1 MPDFILHQ
9 YAGSPFSEKVRLLM
23 GYLDLPSQQV
33 EIPVIM
39 PRPQLMPLTGGY
51 RRTPV
56 LQRGRE
62 MYCDTALIAK
72 ILIAQGEGQALL
84 PQAQRAVIET
94 VAYWADTFL
103 FRVVVAVAFQPKA
116 LSGNPLFESDAEAAA
131 FMADRAEFSKGSTA
145 LQMDLA
151 VALSHFDLWLH
162 QMNSQLGAQAFLFGQ
177 APTLADFSV
186 YHCLWF
192 IAERPALVAD
202 LAVFPEVMRWFAQ
215 MTTFGHGRVQ
225 PMGAEDALQLAAS
238 EPFLAKQKVLSPSVS
253 VCPIDYG
260 LQPVTGA
267 LVEAEHVP
275 DAYSVLRDEPGLGE
289 VLVHFPRLGF
299 RCVDL

>member
-9 YAGSPFSEKVRLLM
+9 YAGSPFSEKIRLLL

-39 PRPQLMPLTGGY
+39 PRPQLIPLTGGY

-62 MYCDTALIAK
+62 IYCDTALIAK

-94 VAYWADTFL
+94 VSYWADTFL
-103 FRVVVAVAFQPKA
+103 FRVAVAVAFQPKA
-116 LSGNPLFESDAEAAA
+116 LTGNPLFESDAEAAA
-131 FMADRAEFSKGSTA
+131 FMADRAAFSKGSTA

-162 QMNSQLGAQAFLFGQ
+162 QMNSQLSVQAFLFGQ
-177 APTLADFSV
+177 TPTLADFSV

-192 IAERPALVAD
+192 INERPALAAD
-202 LAVFPEVMRWFAQ
+202 MAAFPEVMRWLAK
-215 MTTFGHGRVQ
+215 MAAFGHGRVQ
-225 PMGAEDALQLAAS
+225 SMDAEDALHLAAS
-238 EPFLAKQKVLSPSVS
+238 EPFLAKQKMLVPSVS

-275 DAYSVLRDEPGLGE
+275 DAYSVLRDEPGVGE

-299 RCVDL
+299 SCVEL

>member
-9 YAGSPFSEKVRLLM
+9 YAGSPFSEKIRLLM
-23 GYLDLPSQQV
+23 GYLDLPSRQV

-62 MYCDTALIAK
+62 TYCDTALIAK
-72 ILIAQGEGQALL
+72 ILIAQGAGQALL

-94 VAYWADTFL
+94 VSYWADTFL

-116 LSGNPLFESDAEAAA
+116 LSGNPLFASDAEAAA

-145 LQMDLA
+145 LQMDLS

-162 QMNSQLGAQAFLFGQ
+162 QMNNQLGAQAFLFGA

-192 IAERPALVAD
+192 IAARPALVAD
-202 LAVFPEVMRWFAQ
+202 LAAFPEVMRWYAE
-215 MTTFGHGRVQ
+215 MTAFGHGRVQ
-225 PMGAEDALQLAAS
+225 PMGAEAALQLATA
-238 EPFLAKQKVLSPSVS
+238 EPLLAKQKILSPNVS

-260 LQPVTGA
+260 LQPVKGA

-275 DAYSVLRDEPGLGE
+275 DAYSVLRDEPGVGE
-289 VLVHFPRLGF
+289 LLVHFPRLGF
-299 RCVDL
+299 SCVEL

>member
-1 MPDFILHQ
+1 MQDFILHQ
-9 YAGSPFSEKVRLLM
+9 YAGSPFSEKIRLLM

-62 MYCDTALIAK
+62 VYCDTALIAK
-72 ILIAQGEGQALL
+72 ILIAQGSGQNLL
-84 PQAQRAVIET
+84 PAAQRAVVET
-94 VAYWADTFL
+94 VSFWADTFL

-131 FMADRAEFSKGSTA
+131 FMADRVDFSKGSTA

-151 VALSHFDLWLH
+151 VALAHFDLWLH
-162 QMNSQLGAQAFLFGQ
+162 QMNDQLGASAFLFGEM
-177 APTLADFSV
+177 PTLADFSV

-192 IAERPALVAD
+192 IAERPALAAD
-202 LAVFPEVMRWFAQ
+202 LAAFPEVMRWLAQ
-215 MTTFGHGRVQ
+215 MAALGHGRVQ
-225 PMGAEDALQLAAS
+225 SMRAEDALSLAAA
-238 EPFLAKQKVLSPSVS
+238 EPLLAKQTILAPSVS
-253 VCPIDYG
+253 VCAIDYG

-267 LVEAEHVP
+267 LVAAEHVP
-275 DAYSVLRDEPGLGE
+275 DAYSVLRDEPGVGE

-299 RCVDL
+299 SCSEV

>member
-1 MPDFILHQ
+1 MQNFILHQ
-9 YAGSPFSEKVRLLM
+9 YAGSPFSEKIRLLL

-62 MYCDTALIAK
+62 IYCDTALIAK
-72 ILIAQGEGQALL
+72 ILIAQGSGQDLL
-84 PQAQRAVIET
+84 PEAQRAVIET
-94 VAYWADTFL
+94 VSFWADTFL

-151 VALSHFDLWLH
+151 AALSHFDLWLH
-162 QMNSQLGAQAFLFGQ
+162 QMNDQLGAQAFLFGET
-177 APTLADFSV
+177 PTLADFSV

-192 IAERPALVAD
+192 IAERPVLRAD
-202 LAVFPEVMRWFAQ
+202 LAAFPEVMRWLAQ
-215 MTTFGHGRVQ
+215 MAAFGHGQAHSMR
-225 PMGAEDALQLAAS
+225 AEDALILAVA
-238 EPFLAKQKVLSPSVS
+238 EPFLAKQKVLAPSVS

-275 DAYSVLRDEPGLGE
+275 DAYSVLRDEPGVGE

-299 RCVDL
+299 SCVDV